1 MSNTDPRNSK
11 ANVLI
16 NKNGHARLTDFG
28 LVSVAPGNQSVVS
41 LLEDSPVIGATWA
54 APEIS
59 KGGAVTREGDVFAF
73 AMVAAEVRTRG
84 HFEKNLLAHSPRID
98 VHRTFRIRRILS
110 CCVDR
115 GTPSTTGNDECG
127 FMESHAE
134 MLESRST
141 EAANYL

>member
-1 MSNTDPRNSK
+1 MSDTDLRNSK

-16 NKNGHARLTDFG
+16 DKNGHARLTDFG
-28 LVSVAPGNQSVVS
+28 LASVVPGNQSVVS
-41 LLEDSPVIGATWA
+41 LFEDSPVIEVTWA

-59 KGGAVTREGDVFAF
+59 KGGPVTREGDVFAF
-73 AMVAAEVRTRG
+73 AMVAAEVRTRRN
-84 HFEKNLLAHSPRID
+84 FEKNLLAYSPRID
-98 VHRTFRIRRILS
+98 VHRAFRIRRILS

-115 GTPSTTGNDECG
+115 GTPSTTSNNKCG

-141 EAANYL
+141 GAANYL